1 MCMHTDGEHCAA
13 LLCSV
18 PAGDAGVILTFSYYL
33 QYFCPFKIADHSNI
47 YARERD
53 FMCVL

>member
-18 PAGDAGVILTFSYYL
+18 PAGDAGVILTFIEN
-33 QYFCPFKIADHSNI
+33 PHSLALSN
-47 YARERD
+47 
-53 FMCVL
+53 LHTL